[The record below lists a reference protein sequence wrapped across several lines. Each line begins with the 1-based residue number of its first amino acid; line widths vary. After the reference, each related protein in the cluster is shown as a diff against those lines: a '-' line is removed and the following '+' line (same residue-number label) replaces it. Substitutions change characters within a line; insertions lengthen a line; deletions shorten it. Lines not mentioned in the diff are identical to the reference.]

1 MRSFNDICKEV
12 GFTQDVDWPKQEIAF
27 YGYAKGL
34 SIGKFG
40 SVGEAK
46 DAGAFTT
53 ERSIVNEDEIKK
65 FQKEY
70 SDKKEKAESIW
81 YNELLTE
88 CSRILSYG
96 ATKTDTHKM
105 AAAEI
110 ISYVA
115 NRCRY
120 NNDTV
125 ADYSIE
131 ECELFLKVMKALT

>member
-12 GFTQDVDWPKQEIAF
+12 GFTQDVDWPMQKVAF
-27 YGYAKGL
+27 YGYAKGVCL
-34 SIGKFG
+34 GEFQ

-46 DAGAFTT
+46 ANGALTT
-53 ERSIVNEDEIKK
+53 ERSIVNADEIEK

-70 SDKKEKAESIW
+70 SAKKEKAETTW

-96 ATKTDTHKM
+96 ATNTDTHKM

-110 ISYVA
+110 ISYVT
-115 NRCRY
+115 NRCQY
-120 NNDTV
+120 DNDTV

-131 ECELFLKVMKALT
+131 ECELFFKVMKALT